1 MKLVFLGP
9 PGAGKGTQAE
19 KVVSQY
25 GVAHIS
31 TGDMLRSA
39 IAAKTE
45 MGAKAAEYIQNGQ
58 LVPDDV
64 VIGIVRE
71 RLAQD
76 DLEKGFLLDG
86 FPRTVTQAEA
96 LDTMTK
102 LDAAI
107 LLDVDLEQ
115 LIARIAGRRVCRDCA
130 ATLHVSTLKGDR
142 CPNCGGEL
150 IQRADDQEE
159 TVRARIDVYL
169 KQTLPLVEYYKEKKL
184 LRSVNGAGSV
194 EEVFQSIQQVL
205 KEFE

>member
-19 KVVSQY
+19 KVVSRY

-45 MGAKAAEYIQNGQ
+45 MGAKAAEYIKNGQ

-64 VIGIVRE
+64 VIGIVRD

-86 FPRTVTQAEA
+86 FPRTVAQAEA
-96 LDTMTK
+96 L
-102 LDAAI
+102 LSVVAAG
-107 LLDVDLEQ
+107 DVSYAVLHIPVDQ
-115 LIARIAGRRVCRDCA
+115 TQARV
-130 ATLHVSTLKGDR
+130 
-142 CPNCGGEL
+142 
-150 IQRADDQEE
+150 RADHREVPPGPADVVVIGVFVELLIHAPYE
-159 TVRARIDVYL
+159 RRAQL
-169 KQTLPLVEYYKEKKL
+169 
-184 LRSVNGAGSV
+184 
-194 EEVFQSIQQVL
+194 
-205 KEFE
+205 

>member
-1 MKLVFLGP
+1 MKIVFLGP

-19 KVVSQY
+19 KVVAAY

-45 MGAKAAEYIQNGQ
+45 MGAKAAEYISQGQ
-58 LVPDDV
+58 LVPDEV

-71 RLAQD
+71 RLTSD
-76 DLEKGFLLDG
+76 DLVNGYLLDG
-86 FPRTVTQAEA
+86 FPRTVAQAEA
-96 LDTMTK
+96 LDEMVD
-102 LDAAI
+102 LDAAV

-115 LIARIAGRRVCRDCA
+115 LIARIAGRRVCKDCA
-130 ATLHVSTLKGDR
+130 ATLHVSTLKGDT

-150 IQRADDQEE
+150 IQRPDDQEE
-159 TVRARIDVYL
+159 TVRSRIDVYL
-169 KQTLPLVEYYKEKKL
+169 KQTLPLVNYYKEKKI
-184 LRSVNGAGSV
+184 LRSVNGAGPV
-194 EEVFQSIQQVL
+194 EEVFDSIRTVL